1 MDQIHSLAK
10 MYSDFENVP
19 DVAYVANT
27 AEIAGNDYSLAIN
40 RYVTHD
46 QIDQELV
53 PSEDLLSEWIS
64 GLGSMRMAIQDVV
77 DALGGDQKMCIRDS
91 RSTSWQLSIVSVGS

>member
-19 DVAYVANT
+19 NVAYIANT

-77 DALGGDQKMCIRDS
+77 DALRGDQNE
-91 RSTSWQLSIVSVGS
+91 